1 MKHTRICVV
10 CKGWILDAI
19 KNTTCHMHHKN
30 FSRVEEEEE
39 EEAMDYLKKK
49 KRWITEQQ

>member
-1 MKHTRICVV
+1 MLSKTPP
-10 CKGWILDAI
+10 A
-19 KNTTCHMHHKN
+19 TCITKI
-30 FSRVEEEEE
+30 FSRVQEEE

>member
-1 MKHTRICVV
+1 MTRNGSGMKHTRICVF

-19 KNTTCHMHHKN
+19 KNTTCHMHHRN

-39 EEAMDYLKKK
+39 EKMDY
-49 KRWITEQQ
+49 

>member
-1 MKHTRICVV
+1 V
-10 CKGWILDAI
+10 CFAKAVLDAI

-39 EEAMDYLKKK
+39 EKMDY
-49 KRWITEQQ
+49 

>member
-1 MKHTRICVV
+1 
-10 CKGWILDAI
+10 
-19 KNTTCHMHHKN
+19 MHHKN
-30 FSRVEEEEE
+30 FSRVEEEE